1 MNKAEII
8 RKIAKKSGVPDT
20 EAKKL
25 FEIFLKNISDTLKP
39 GESVKIPGVGLFQLR
54 VGQIENTTEHKEQNF
69 IYSDLIV
76 FINEGESNL
85 TEGEEIIF
93 NVPSGIT
100 EEYQPADS
108 HFSLSIGKPIIPLKG
123 VVANEFFIPPS
134 GTELRSLIE
143 SKVSR
148 LLEESERVEGG
159 KETET
164 ILLKSKGEITDGTSF
179 DWNKLGKGGSSAI
192 SEKNEVP
199 SRSDFL
205 KTREFEDLSWD
216 FGENLSEEIEEE
228 SILDFEKDRPDDI
241 EIRKDEE
248 KWINEVE
255 EVDEDLDTVPEFE
268 EEISENP
275 DEEIFEDLMEE
286 DTNENIETTD
296 LLEKE
301 ISGEIINS
309 DENEESEQI
318 SEPEIAK
325 DDESIGTESTEEEE
339 TTINKKDSEQEP
351 VLKNFQR
358 VASLTKEFNTSE
370 FDEHYDSETEE
381 HPRRVTEVRGGFQKV
396 RRTTAEFDFDLSG
409 IKGLDEIDET
419 EKSKKRKKSRWSDE
433 SKKDYKGY
441 KKNSYLPSYIIGFVV
456 LLALIGILFLY
467 LKLKQAN
474 HEMDAKKQAGNNSTQ
489 TKVIDRNYDVP
500 VTYPYNSSSDKKL
513 SEKSGNTNDQT
524 GMKENKQQTQG
535 SSLNGTKSNVP
546 EVRAA
551 VDAERVA
558 NFIFKYPEGLMV
570 QVSSW
575 KSKSIAIK
583 EVDKYRSSG
592 YSAFAEASTI
602 SGKGIYYRVRVGY
615 FNSLNEAKKFAN
627 GNQ

>member
-8 RKIAKKSGVPDT
+8 RKIAKKSGVPDI

-39 GESVKIPGVGLFQLR
+39 GESIKIPGVGLFQLR
-54 VGQIENTTEHKEQNF
+54 VGQIENTAGHKEQNF

-76 FINEGESNL
+76 FIDEGESNL

-108 HFSLSIGKPIIPLKG
+108 HFSLSVGKPIIPLKG
-123 VVANEFFIPPS
+123 VKANEFFIPPS

-148 LLEESERVEGG
+148 LLEEGERVEGG

-164 ILLKSKGEITDGTSF
+164 ILLKSKDEKTERKSF
-179 DWNKLGKGGSSAI
+179 DSYKTGKGKSSVAT
-192 SEKNEVP
+192 EENEVP

-216 FGENLSEEIEEE
+216 FGENLSEDIEEE
-228 SILDFEKDRPDDI
+228 SILDFDKKRLDDD
-241 EIRKDEE
+241 EIRKDEQ

-255 EVDEDLDTVPEFE
+255 EVDDDFDSVPEFE
-268 EEISENP
+268 EENSDNTE
-275 DEEIFEDLMEE
+275 EEIYENLAEA
-286 DTNENIETTD
+286 DTDENINAND

-301 ISGEIINS
+301 RSAEIINS

-318 SEPEIAK
+318 SESEIAI
-325 DDESIGTESTEEEE
+325 DEESIGTESTDEEE
-339 TTINKKDSEQEP
+339 TAINQKDSEQEP
-351 VLKNFQR
+351 VLNNFQR
-358 VASLTKEFNTSE
+358 VASLTKEFNTTE
-370 FDEHYDSETEE
+370 FEQDDNDEAEE
-381 HPRRVTEVRGGFQKV
+381 QPRRITEVRGGFQKV

-409 IKGLDEIDET
+409 IKGLDEIDES
-419 EKSKKRKKSRWSDE
+419 EKPKKRKKSNRSDG

-456 LLALIGILFLY
+456 LLALIGIIFLY

-474 HEMDAKKQAGNNSTQ
+474 HEMEAKKQAGNSTQ

-500 VTYPYNSSSDKKL
+500 VTYPYNSSTDKKP
-513 SEKSGNTNDQT
+513 SEKSASTNDEA
-524 GMKENKQQTQG
+524 GVKDNKQQAPG
-535 SSLNGTKSNVP
+535 STINETKSGVP
-546 EVRAA
+546 EVRTA

-558 NFIFKYPEGLMV
+558 DFIFKYPEGLMV

-583 EVDKYRSSG
+583 EVNKYRSSG
-592 YSAFAEASTI
+592 YSAFAEASSI

-615 FNSLNEAKKFAN
+615 FNSLDEAKKFAN
-627 GNQ
+627 DNQ